1 MVPDGC
7 RSTSQTYH
15 LGLPSL
21 ESRTRFIDHLRER
34 HVMAVFHYQPVH
46 LAAGRRLDG
55 RLGQRSVS
63 DAGDTLVRLPL
74 YVCPTK
80 AHVIENV
87 TEFVP

>member
-1 MVPDGC
+1 
-7 RSTSQTYH
+7 
-15 LGLPSL
+15 
-21 ESRTRFIDHLRER
+21 
-34 HVMAVFHYQPVH
+34 MAVFHYQPVH
-46 LAAGRRLDG
+46 LSAGRRLGG